1 MVVPKNKSSKTRP
14 MTWANRITIVRILLT
29 PVLVILLLKG
39 ERLWPLYIFILAALS
54 DVLDGAVARWRKEE
68 STLGTFLDPIADKL
82 LLSSSFLVFAH
93 LGRYPM
99 WVFIVV
105 FSRDLLI
112 LLGWNVITILSGTS
126 IIRPRF
132 LGKATTLAQMLTVM
146 AVLAFP
152 GQTWPAVLIW
162 PMVIVTVLSMADYV
176 WVGSK
181 TLGDLA

>member
-1 MVVPKNKSSKTRP
+1 MVEHKKSGAHGA

-29 PVLVILLLKG
+29 PLLVILLLKG
-39 ERLWPLYIFILAALS
+39 ERLWPLYIFMLAAFS
-54 DVLDGAVARWRKEE
+54 DVLDGAVARWRGEQ
-68 STLGTFLDPIADKL
+68 TRLGKFLDPIADKL
-82 LLSSSFLVFAH
+82 LLSSTFLVLAH

-112 LLGWNVITILSGTS
+112 LLGWNVITILSGKS
-126 IIRPRF
+126 EVHPRF
-132 LGKATTLAQMLTVM
+132 LGKASTLVQMSTVM
-146 AVLAFP
+146 TVLACP
-152 GQTWPAVLIW
+152 GQSWTTILIW

-181 TLGDLA
+181 TLGELA

>member
-1 MVVPKNKSSKTRP
+1 MVVNKSNLSGARP
-14 MTWANRITIVRILLT
+14 MTWANRITIARILLT

-39 ERLWPLYIFILAALS
+39 ERLWPLYIFVLAALS
-54 DVLDGAVARWRKEE
+54 DVLDGAVARWRGEQT
-68 STLGTFLDPIADKL
+68 TLGTFLDPIADKL

-93 LGRYPM
+93 LGRCPM

-126 IIRPRF
+126 IVRPRF
-132 LGKATTLAQMLTVM
+132 LGKATTLVQMLTVM

-152 GQTWPAVLIW
+152 GQTWPALLFW
-162 PMVIVTVLSMADYV
+162 PMVAVTVMSMADYV

-181 TLGDLA
+181 TLGELA